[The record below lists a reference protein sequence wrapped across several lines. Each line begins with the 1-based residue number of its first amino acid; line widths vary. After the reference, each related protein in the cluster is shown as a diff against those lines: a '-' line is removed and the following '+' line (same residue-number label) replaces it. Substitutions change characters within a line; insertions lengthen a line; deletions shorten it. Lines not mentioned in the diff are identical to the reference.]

1 MTPLDEIA
9 AERRAQAALVTI
21 DDRAVTFTGEWPSID
36 ALMAF
41 QPWNKKPP
49 TPTVAQ
55 ETPDAP

>member
-49 TPTVAQ
+49 TPTAAQ
-55 ETPDAP
+55 EG